1 MRCTIIIESKVD
13 RKKLRV
19 RVAYVINKWNNVKS
33 KEWQEENNIQRKKIK
48 YTHFFYSFFWKKI
61 VKKKKMSINI
71 ISVNKARET
80 QIIMYHLIWCQLFV
94 ILTM

>member
-33 KEWQEENNIQRKKIK
+33 KEWQEENNIQRKKLNILIFFTLSFEKNSQEEKNEYK
-48 YTHFFYSFFWKKI
+48 Y
-61 VKKKKMSINI
+61 N
-71 ISVNKARET
+71 
-80 QIIMYHLIWCQLFV
+80 
-94 ILTM
+94 

>member
-33 KEWQEENNIQRKKIK
+33 KEWQEENNIQRKKLNILI
-48 YTHFFYSFFWKKI
+48 FFTLSFEKK
-61 VKKKKMSINI
+61 
-71 ISVNKARET
+71 
-80 QIIMYHLIWCQLFV
+80 
-94 ILTM
+94 